1 MCGRRARMAGGVLLM
16 AAMTLGGGASRALAD
31 AAMFEKTLPS
41 LTWIL
46 CPNGEDKISTGSGV
60 LIDARHGLVL
70 TAYHVVAERPEVI
83 VFFPARDADGEL
95 ITDPKEYIKARREL
109 GVEGT
114 VIARDARKDLALIR
128 LPQIP
133 ENAKAVAIATGSP
146 RPGQG
151 VYAIGNSGSRDGVLW
166 RYIDGTVRQVY
177 RTEMSLET
185 KQDVNA
191 WVVEM
196 TLPTNK
202 GDSGG
207 PILNAQGELVAI
219 TSNRNPDEIAV
230 HYGIDVREIRTM
242 VGPTLA
248 RTEPSPSRPEPSPS
262 IAARVE
268 SSPVVSRG
276 PAPADD
282 LPVARV
288 TNLEIDHDVIRG
300 GRRGLL
306 ARLDLDIDHAKGRPC
321 LINLS
326 ICDADGRLLR
336 TPLPASPEPVLP
348 VGANSTVTPTV
359 ENWGISRMTLFIP
372 YDSIEPAI
380 PTAHGRVA
388 LKGVL
393 NVYDMAAGRWIMN
406 ASAEK
411 RFLYNRDLGGPA
423 RAIART
429 VR

>member
-1 MCGRRARMAGGVLLM
+1 VFLM
-16 AAMTLGGGASRALAD
+16 AAMALGGGASRALAD
-31 AAMFEKTLPS
+31 AELFEKALPS

-46 CPNGEDKISTGSGV
+46 SPKGEDRFSSGSGV
-60 LIDARHGLVL
+60 LIDDRRGLVL
-70 TAYHVVAERPEVI
+70 TAYHVVAERPDVI
-83 VFFPARDADGEL
+83 VFFPARDAGGDL
-95 ITDPKEYIKARREL
+95 MTAPKDYIKSSGEL

-114 VIARDARKDLALIR
+114 VIARDARRDLALIH
-128 LPQIP
+128 LPRVP
-133 ENAKAVAIATGSP
+133 ETAKAVAIAAGSP

-151 VYAIGNSGSRDGVLW
+151 VYAIGNSGTRDGVLW

-177 RTEMSLET
+177 RTEMKYET
-185 KQDVNA
+185 KQAVNA

-196 TLPTNK
+196 TLPTNE

-207 PILNAQGELVAI
+207 PILNARGELVAI
-219 TSNRNPDEIAV
+219 TASSNPGEVAV
-230 HYGIDVREIRTM
+230 HYGIDVREIRSM

-248 RTEPSPSRPEPSPS
+248 RTGPSPSRTGPSPS
-262 IAARVE
+262 IGAMFE
-268 SSPVVSRG
+268 
-276 PAPADD
+276 PAPAASHAPTPEPADA

-288 TNLEIDHDVIRG
+288 ADLEIDQDVVRD

-306 ARLDLDIDHAKGRPC
+306 ARFDLDIDHALGLPCLVNLTIFDANGRP
-321 LINLS
+321 
-326 ICDADGRLLR
+326 LR
-336 TPLPASPEPVLP
+336 TRLPASPEPVLP

-359 ENWGISRMTLFIP
+359 DNWGVCRLTLFIP

-380 PTAHGRVA
+380 PTAPGRVP

-423 RAIART
+423 PAVARATR
-429 VR
+429 